1 MITEQ
6 LRIKEIIHNILP
18 MEYPPTSEDSIAI
31 IYNIEAWDSFEAFT
45 DNVSRFF
52 QIFITKYLFLII
64 NSLIKNLDPNIK
76 NKVHCEVDMD
86 TDLIQSTNEFL
97 DIQRTRE
104 AKTYM

>member
-1 MITEQ
+1 M
-6 LRIKEIIHNILP
+6 
-18 MEYPPTSEDSIAI
+18 
-31 IYNIEAWDSFEAFT
+31 
-45 DNVSRFF
+45 SR
-52 QIFITKYLFLII
+52 Y
-64 NSLIKNLDPNIK
+64 KNLDPNIK

>member
-18 MEYPPTSEDSIAI
+18 MEYPPTSEDGIAI

-64 NSLIKNLDPNIK
+64 NLLIIFNKCNIILK
-76 NKVHCEVDMD
+76 A
-86 TDLIQSTNEFL
+86 IWGW
-97 DIQRTRE
+97 
-104 AKTYM
+104 